1 MIRPP
6 RRGLPRREPHRLLL
20 GVQRGPGAQQRH
32 AIVSPERGRL
42 TYRSVVPTLEGL
54 PLKPLRFSRPDRR
67 DRDGQ
72 VRSHATGM
80 GGEARVEPT
89 LRQACSRPRPRAQFA
104 FKDSM
109 IHIICNSHYVSHF
122 AAFFIDT
129 GAKISV
135 VESCLWFSVATVDRV
150 GPARTKA
157 SDFECHGSV
166 GVVPSRQPAGVVGRH
181 LSQEGSLIPRTG
193 FARAPIGEP
202 TGERAHARSG
212 SRLFRSVGTEDV
224 MSGPHIPS
232 AGRRAFA
239 WKGGSIDAMILPQVH
254 LRKPCYDFS
263 FL

>member
-1 MIRPP
+1 M
-6 RRGLPRREPHRLLL
+6 
-20 GVQRGPGAQQRH
+20 
-32 AIVSPERGRL
+32 
-42 TYRSVVPTLEGL
+42 
-54 PLKPLRFSRPDRR
+54 
-67 DRDGQ
+67 
-72 VRSHATGM
+72 
-80 GGEARVEPT
+80 EPT

-166 GVVPSRQPAGVVGRH
+166 GVVPSRRPAGVVDRLTRRQPH
-181 LSQEGSLIPRTG
+181 PSDRLRPCPDRRTDRG
-193 FARAPIGEP
+193 ADARS
-202 TGERAHARSG
+202 SG